1 MTDGDTYGDTY
12 GDTETETNLPVVVGV
27 DGSDDSLAAADL
39 AASEA
44 ARRSLPLELIYAFA
58 PAFLAR
64 PSSVPPDIP
73 PVAPAPPLPDDEL
86 RRHAEEALHSTAQRV
101 RANHPDLP
109 VVTRLRDG
117 YPAGVLTDA
126 SRQAALLVV
135 GHRGRGGF
143 AGLLAGSVG
152 VQLASHAAC
161 PVIINRGRSIEE
173 HPVVVGVDGSEGA
186 QRAAAFAIEAAAAY
200 GAPLVAMYVW
210 PWEEGWAPEQVQA
223 GSPPPEMPDAP
234 REALRDLA
242 GKHPQVT
249 VHPEVHTQVAA
260 HEALVGASAAAR
272 LVVVGSRG
280 RGGFRGLLLGSVSQA
295 LIHHAQCPV
304 AVVGPEAA

>member
-1 MTDGDTYGDTY
+1 MTDGDI
-12 GDTETETNLPVVVGV
+12 ETRLPVVAGV
-27 DGSDDSLAAADL
+27 DGSDASLAAALL
-39 AASEA
+39 AAREA
-44 ARRSLPLELIYAFA
+44 ELRSLPLELVYAYA

-64 PSSVPPDIP
+64 PSTFPPDLP
-73 PVAPAPPLPDDEL
+73 PVAPGPPDDEL
-86 RRHAEEALHSTAQRV
+86 RRSAEEQLHTAAGQV
-101 RANHPDLP
+101 RASHPDLP

-126 SRQAALLVV
+126 SHHATLLVV
-135 GHRGRGGF
+135 GHRGGGGF

-161 PVIINRGRSIEE
+161 PVIVTRGDPPDDY
-173 HPVVVGVDGSEGA
+173 PVVVGVDGSEGSY
-186 QRAAAFAIEAAAAY
+186 RAAAFAIDAAAAY
-200 GAPLVAMYVW
+200 GVPLVALYAW
-210 PWEEGWAPEQVQA
+210 PWDAGWAPEQVQA
-223 GSPPPEMPDAP
+223 GAPPPEMPDAP

-242 GKHPQVT
+242 GKYPQVT
-249 VHPEVHTQVAA
+249 VRPEVHAEVAA

-272 LVVVGSRG
+272 MVVVGSRG

-304 AVVGPEAA
+304 AVVGPEVS